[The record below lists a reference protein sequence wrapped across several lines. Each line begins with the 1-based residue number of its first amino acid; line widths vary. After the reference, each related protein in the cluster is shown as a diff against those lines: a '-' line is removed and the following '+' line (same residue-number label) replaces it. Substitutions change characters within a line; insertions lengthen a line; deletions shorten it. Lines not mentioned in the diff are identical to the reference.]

1 MSIQPWGAGGQRS
14 THHFTEQNNNKNTP
28 LPRSIPETQHP
39 LIQSLHRTPS
49 LQYATTH
56 THKPSSPPTLHNYPQ
71 LHSSI
76 DTTPTHRF
84 THHNHHLHY
93 TINHGTNP
101 HIACLTHKHKHCQT
115 GSHKTHNPYINPQ
128 TQDPIGLW
136 LLTKHQS
143 HIQVHPNKQN
153 PYPSPMAK
161 DNNPSPKPNP
171 WPMHGFTKV

>member
-1 MSIQPWGAGGQRS
+1 MSWEQRS
-14 THHFTEQNNNKNTP
+14 THHFTEQNNNTNTP
-28 LPRSIPETQHP
+28 LPWSIPETQHP

-56 THKPSSPPTLHNYPQ
+56 THTPSSPPTLHNYPQ

-115 GSHKTHNPYINPQ
+115 QTLPNGFTQNPQPIHKSTNPRPHWSLTSHKT
-128 TQDPIGLW
+128 PIPHTG
-136 LLTKHQS
+136 
-143 HIQVHPNKQN
+143 
-153 PYPSPMAK
+153 
-161 DNNPSPKPNP
+161 SPKQTKPIP
-171 WPMHGFTKV
+171 ITHGQR